1 MDYRHA
7 LVCLYASL
15 SDGSDPDL
23 SFLKNIE
30 EISGFLIIM
39 NSSVGEIPLSGLKV
53 IRGLGSGYS
62 LREGLPTAS
71 VLIRHTYDSGT
82 FASLL

>member
-82 FASLL
+82 